1 MKFVDPTTDIAFK
14 KVFGSEHRKIV
25 LIEFLNNV
33 LDLDSP
39 IEDVTLLNPYQA
51 PPLQGL
57 KPTTLDVRARDALGR
72 EFIVEMQVE
81 KETGFHKRVL
91 YYTSKAYVQQLDVGE
106 KYHLLR
112 PVLFLGVLD
121 FTIFE
126 TSGYLTR
133 HLILNPDTGERTLTD
148 FEFNFIELPKFP
160 KEEAELRTPTE
171 QWIYFLKNVRNL
183 EVIPASATS
192 PGLVEAYQMANRF
205 GWTREELDIY
215 EYQGIQRAKQR
226 DQFET
231 ASRESYE
238 KGLADGRAAGRA
250 EGRHGAL
257 WETAQR
263 LLEYGMIPENVAEI
277 TGMELAELL
286 AERNSPSQP

>member
-14 KVFGSEHRKIV
+14 KIFGSESHKIV

-33 LDLDSP
+33 LDLDFP

-57 KPTTLDVRARDALGR
+57 KPTTLDVRARDAAGR

-91 YYTSKAYVQQLDVGE
+91 YYTSKAYVQQLDMGE

-126 TSGYLTR
+126 TPGYLTR
-133 HLILNPDTGERTLTD
+133 HLILNPETGERTLTD
-148 FEFNFIELPKFP
+148 FEFNFIELPKFRNT
-160 KEEAELRTPTE
+160 EAELRTPTE

-183 EVIPASATS
+183 EMAPVSATS

-231 ASRESYE
+231 AGREAYE
-238 KGLADGRAAGRA
+238 KGLAKGLA
-250 EGRHGAL
+250 EGLAEGWQRAL

-263 LLEYGMIPENVAEI
+263 LLEHGMTPQSVAEV
-277 TGMELAELL
+277 TGIDVEELL
-286 AERNSPSQP
+286 AGRNPSPQA